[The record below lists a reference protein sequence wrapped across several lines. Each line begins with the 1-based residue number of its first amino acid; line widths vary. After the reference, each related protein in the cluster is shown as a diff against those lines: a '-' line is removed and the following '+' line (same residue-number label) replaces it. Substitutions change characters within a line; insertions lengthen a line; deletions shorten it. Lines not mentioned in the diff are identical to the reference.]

1 MAKLTDTQ
9 LLALTTLKREPHAV
23 ISVSSERALIRLGL
37 IHPTMST
44 ITLKGHVTLRR
55 SGDVP
60 SVKEWDI
67 VTMALQEN
75 ETEKCCGAVDL
86 SDLDA
91 CGNCT
96 DCTKP
101 SETDDV
107 PEEPRSLVAAE
118 AWIRRPEPCG
128 AVDKGDLDA
137 CGQCT
142 DCTKPVKVPG
152 TLVDPMTW
160 IRR

>member
-9 LLALTTLKREPHAV
+9 FLALTTLKREPHAV

-44 ITLKGHVTLRR
+44 ITLKGYVTLRR
-55 SGDVP
+55 GGDVP
-60 SVKEWDI
+60 SVKEWEI
-67 VTMALQEN
+67 VTIALQESKTD
-75 ETEKCCGAVDL
+75 EERCGAVDL

-107 PEEPRSLVAAE
+107 PEESRSLVAAE
-118 AWIRRPEPCG
+118 AWIRR
-128 AVDKGDLDA
+128 
-137 CGQCT
+137 
-142 DCTKPVKVPG
+142 
-152 TLVDPMTW
+152 
-160 IRR
+160 